1 MTIKVG
7 DKLPAGTLSEFIEV
21 EGNGCTRRPQPVQGR
36 GPDRAARRS

>member
-21 EGNGCTRRPQPVQGR
+21 ETPG
-36 GPDRAARRS
+36 ARSARTSSRSTT

>member
-21 EGNGCTRRPQPVQGR
+21 ERQRLQRSAPTRS
-36 GPDRAARRS
+36 RSRT

>member
-21 EGNGCTRRPQPVQGR
+21 EGTAARVGPNHVQGR
-36 GPDRAARRS
+36 GPDAAARKS